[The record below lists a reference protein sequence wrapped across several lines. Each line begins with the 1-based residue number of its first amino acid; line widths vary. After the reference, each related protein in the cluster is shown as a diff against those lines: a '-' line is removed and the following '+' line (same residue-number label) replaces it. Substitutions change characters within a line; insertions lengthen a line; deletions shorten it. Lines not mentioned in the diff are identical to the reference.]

1 MVWADALA
9 EVRPGGMAWADAL
22 AEVRPGGMAWADA
35 LAEVR
40 PGGMAWAE
48 VVLADLA
55 GADPVD
61 LVDPADLVGPGR
73 RPLLLFFLACG
84 IIVLP
89 GWSHHCRR
97 DRLHA

>member
-1 MVWADALA
+1 
-9 EVRPGGMAWADAL
+9 MAWADAL
-22 AEVRPGGMAWADA
+22 AEVRPGGMAWA
-35 LAEVR
+35 
-40 PGGMAWAE
+40 G

-61 LVDPADLVGPGR
+61 LFDPVDLADPRPV
-73 RPLLLFFLACG
+73 PLLLFFLACG